1 LGIVNPWCDPT
12 VLFNPDKI
20 KQNVSGSEDNNRVLI
35 IIHLYHLHSHKTDSY
50 RPDDMVIKIPSNQL
64 TPTLAAVSNPDEICL
79 DDKEDEET

>member
-20 KQNVSGSEDNNRVLI
+20 KQNVSGSEDNN
-35 IIHLYHLHSHKTDSY
+35 HSY